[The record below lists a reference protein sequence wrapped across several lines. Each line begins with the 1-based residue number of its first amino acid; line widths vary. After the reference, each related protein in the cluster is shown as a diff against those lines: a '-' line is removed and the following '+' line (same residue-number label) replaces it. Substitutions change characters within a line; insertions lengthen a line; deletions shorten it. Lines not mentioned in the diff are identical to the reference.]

1 MSEVCAAI
9 DCGTNSTR
17 LLISDGET
25 DIVRRT
31 QITKLGDGLA
41 ASGVLGAAAIERVL
55 DTLGDYKQL
64 LDEHNVGD
72 VRIIATSAA
81 RDARNRDDFFD
92 RVEHVVG
99 TRPELLSGDDEA
111 LLTFTGA
118 TAGLDPAKGP
128 YLVVDIGGG
137 STEFAFGSAACEAA
151 ISVDVGCVRMTETY
165 IESDPPLPEEL
176 VACLSIIEQHLDDV
190 VRLKPLIKTAMAAAP
205 SPAMTSVSHAT
216 LIGVA
221 GTVTTAAAIEQGLT
235 TYDRDKVHHFELS
248 KAAAEDV
255 YRTMVTEDREDRAF
269 NPGLEPDRVDTIVGG
284 MCILI
289 RIMRYFGFDSCL
301 VSESDI
307 LDGVIATRKRDGGEA

>member
-1 MSEVCAAI
+1 MVAAI

-17 LLISDGET
+17 LLISDGT
-25 DIVRRT
+25 SDVVRRT

-41 ASGVLGAAAIERVL
+41 ASGQLSSAAIDRVL
-55 DTLGDYKQL
+55 AALGGYKQM
-64 LDEHNVGD
+64 LDEHQVD
-72 VRIIATSAA
+72 RVRVIATSAA
-81 RDARNRDDFFD
+81 RDASNRHDFFD
-92 RVEHVVG
+92 QVEQVVG
-99 TRPELLSGDDEA
+99 ARPELLSGDEEA
-111 LLTFTGA
+111 LLTFSGA
-118 TAGLDPAKGP
+118 TADLDPANGP

-137 STEFAFGSAACEAA
+137 STEFAFGSAQCEAA
-151 ISVDVGCVRMTETY
+151 LSVDVGCVRMTETY

-190 VRLKPLIKTAMAAAP
+190 VRLRPLIKTAMAAAP

-216 LIGVA
+216 LVGVA
-221 GTVTTAAAIEQGLT
+221 GTVTAAAAIEQGLAN
-235 TYDRDKVHHFELS
+235 YDRDKVHHFELT

-255 YRTMVTEDREDRAF
+255 YRTMVTEDREDRSF

-307 LDGVIATRKRDGGEA
+307 LDGVIATLKTDGGEA